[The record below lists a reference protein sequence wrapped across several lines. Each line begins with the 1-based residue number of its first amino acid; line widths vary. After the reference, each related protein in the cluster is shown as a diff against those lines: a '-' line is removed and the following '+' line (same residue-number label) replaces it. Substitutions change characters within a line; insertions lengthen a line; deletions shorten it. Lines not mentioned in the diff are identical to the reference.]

1 MVISDTAIQMA
12 HIANHLSPPS
22 LFSSLSYLSFYCTSN
37 EARRGI
43 IHIICSIR
51 SWHDP
56 RPYLHCAPCHHP
68 WSSHWWVRALL
79 ALRVCVL
86 LSSRLSRCTEILHG
100 LSCKRQNVVVVVFD
114 YVLSGKIALKTAC
127 ACELWTSFS
136 CNSAVTF
143 SPPFQEKLW
152 KKKETNLNHKVIKSC
167 FLSSTFRDLFF
178 PSRSTRLPYRLQI
191 SLQDQKKTAKAMG
204 GR

>member
-51 SWHDP
+51 SWQDP

-79 ALRVCVL
+79 ALRSVSSCPPGWADALKSYMAFPVKGKILLL
-86 LSSRLSRCTEILHG
+86 LSLITFCLEKLLWKQPVPVSSGQVSPVILLWPFHHLSRRNFE
-100 LSCKRQNVVVVVFD
+100 KRKKQ
-114 YVLSGKIALKTAC
+114 T
-127 ACELWTSFS
+127 WT
-136 CNSAVTF
+136 T
-143 SPPFQEKLW
+143 KL
-152 KKKETNLNHKVIKSC
+152 
-167 FLSSTFRDLFF
+167 
-178 PSRSTRLPYRLQI
+178 
-191 SLQDQKKTAKAMG
+191 
-204 GR
+204 